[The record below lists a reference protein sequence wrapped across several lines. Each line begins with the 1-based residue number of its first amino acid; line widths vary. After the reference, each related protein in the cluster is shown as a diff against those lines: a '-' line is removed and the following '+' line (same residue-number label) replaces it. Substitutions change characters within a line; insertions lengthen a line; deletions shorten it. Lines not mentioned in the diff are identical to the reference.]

1 MLKIYEADTGIQ
13 DYYRVDLKGEA
24 YGCDLTNFQP
34 AAAYRDTDALG
45 QTPVWTDKEGLHVY
59 PEDFVSIVSNTPKQI
74 GSGTVFLYLC
84 LYRNVSKPKLFKTV
98 V

>member
-24 YGCDLTNFQP
+24 YGCVLTNFQP